1 MILAII
7 TSTDNHP
14 QPMNAHMAQG
24 CSNKSPNMLTVES
37 TKRNFKIFILA
48 SVLSTRSLL
57 LLRATLALFATL
69 STYQIAD
76 DWSRS
81 PSGAPHYSDDGRS
94 AQSQLY
100 LKLLGLLSSWHTGR
114 FAASLKLLYQPKY
127 SRKCWRRLST
137 H

>member
-48 SVLSTRSLL
+48 SVLSKRSLL

-76 DWSRS
+76 DWRRLSES
-81 PSGAPHYSDDGRS
+81 DATHYSDDGS
-94 AQSQLY
+94 
-100 LKLLGLLSSWHTGR
+100 LSSITT
-114 FAASLKLLYQPKY
+114 
-127 SRKCWRRLST
+127 LSQT
-137 H
+137 A

>member
-57 LLRATLALFATL
+57 LLRAALALFATL
-69 STYQIAD
+69 AAYQIAD
-76 DWSRS
+76 DWGQLSV
-81 PSGAPHYSDDGRS
+81 SGAPHYSDDG
-94 AQSQLY
+94 
-100 LKLLGLLSSWHTGR
+100 LLSSITTLSQTAR
-114 FAASLKLLYQPKY
+114 FAA
-127 SRKCWRRLST
+127 
-137 H
+137 